1 MLMVWKEDGKFRV
14 KVALDIVFQADF
26 PAREVSRYQVK
37 NYLLEEFR
45 GETFE
50 LTDHYAT
57 LVDEM
62 EKEVQKQQGF
72 REVESSIFH
81 WSPA

>member
-1 MLMVWKEDGKFRV
+1 MVWKEDGKFRV
-14 KVALDIVFQADF
+14 KVALDIVFRADF

-50 LTDHYAT
+50 RTDHYAT

-62 EKEVQKQQGF
+62 EKRVEEQRGF
-72 REVESSIFH
+72 REVESFIFH